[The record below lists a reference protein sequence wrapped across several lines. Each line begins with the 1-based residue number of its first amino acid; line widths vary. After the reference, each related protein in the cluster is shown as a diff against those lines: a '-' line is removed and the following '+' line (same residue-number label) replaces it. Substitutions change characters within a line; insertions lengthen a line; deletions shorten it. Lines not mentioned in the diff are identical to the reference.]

1 MKYVEKDFSDLNPGT
16 ICIYDGN
23 YVITLCFTQKVI
35 LNRWGKKEIISYFR
49 YKKLLSPYVNEPID
63 PQDHYYHNCAYKTS
77 YDDKYNNFHF
87 IIILEDHEVTDI
99 YKEYRDKYINNPKVQ
114 KKLLKYNNE

>member
-1 MKYVEKDFSDLNPGT
+1 
-16 ICIYDGN
+16 
-23 YVITLCFTQKVI
+23 LCFTQKVI

-77 YDDKYNNFHF
+77 YNDKYNNFHF